1 MDDEQI
7 ADFGMAGDREAVHG
21 SESDC
26 GEGPGLGGSEI
37 KTLQHRLYEE
47 RLRKIESGEISS
59 SPFSPR
65 SDFGELVHA
74 SILTKRLKL

>member
-1 MDDEQI
+1 MDDEQGS
-7 ADFGMAGDREAVHG
+7 DFGMAGDREAVHG
-21 SESDC
+21 SGSDC
-26 GEGPGLGGSEI
+26 GEGPCLGGREI

-47 RLRKIESGEISS
+47 RLRKIESGEISP

-65 SDFGELVHA
+65 SDFGELIND